1 MANQNHTVIPSLLPF
16 RWGDLKSISEETGIS
31 YQSVRNW
38 RMKSEHDPT
47 EENNR
52 ILEAA
57 IRLLENRKKAYERA
71 AVIAQQYSGNLT

>member
-1 MANQNHTVIPSLLPF
+1 MANHNNSVIPSLLPF
-16 RWGDLKSISEETGIS
+16 RWGDIKAISEETGIP
-31 YQSVRNW
+31 YNVVRSW

>member
-1 MANQNHTVIPSLLPF
+1 
-16 RWGDLKSISEETGIS
+16 
-31 YQSVRNW
+31 
-38 RMKSEHDPT
+38 MKSEHDPT